1 MTKRDFLILMI
12 KLFGLYSAVTTIFSA
27 LPNNIA
33 FSLRYIDAFIV
44 AWLIIATLITV
55 GLFWLLTFKADRLV
69 DLLKLDKGFAD
80 DRIELGNIKAIDII
94 KTGVFIIGGLL
105 ILKSIPGLLSQ
116 IFWAFK
122 GDIAGQEFTAEDKFS
137 LTVNGL
143 NLLLGYLL
151 FTNYDVVARRLRG
164 KTDAD

>member
-33 FSLRYIDAFIV
+33 FSLRYMDAFV
-44 AWLIIATLITV
+44 MMWLIIATLIAV
-55 GLFWLLTFKADRLV
+55 GLFWVLTFKADKLV

-80 DRIELGNIKAIDII
+80 DRIELGNIKAVDII

-116 IFWAFK
+116 IFW
-122 GDIAGQEFTAEDKFS
+122 
-137 LTVNGL
+137 
-143 NLLLGYLL
+143 
-151 FTNYDVVARRLRG
+151 
-164 KTDAD
+164 